1 MVILFINY
9 MMKNTMKKILSFRK
23 MYLVGALLMGISWTS
38 CSDDNGVALPI
49 ELTNVTTIADMNTTI
64 EEAALGDFIAVHG
77 TGLDVHN
84 IDSILIDDIKLDMQE
99 VYTEDDILFIKIP
112 VKLATKKTDKISIYN
127 MAGCFEIPFKTVAP
141 NLKLSRMFNEY
152 TAPGDTIMIYGD
164 FFNLYEID
172 SLNAVVD
179 FNGKV
184 SPVIKSA
191 NNYLTAKVPV
201 DVDKNIK
208 IKVKGVKYNVEAVCP
223 GRYYDCD
230 FMIMD
235 FDEYLPSSMTNVVTD
250 EKDPQRLSGNFLRID
265 DKSEYS
271 SWWYIAERGD
281 IPYTDDMLGLE
292 SCKNYVVKCEFRTS
306 NQFIKDRIRFC
317 NYLYWA
323 APTCDWVA
331 TDFNIQNFNRWET
344 ITLPFNVY
352 LSEDYPDYHPGSY
365 TSFNMRLE
373 IDPEIARNF
382 AFDNIR
388 ICRKGD

>member
-1 MVILFINY
+1 MLRRY
-9 MMKNTMKKILSFRK
+9 
-23 MYLVGALLMGISWTS
+23 A
-38 CSDDNGVALPI
+38 
-49 ELTNVTTIADMNTTI
+49 
-64 EEAALGDFIAVHG
+64 
-77 TGLDVHN
+77 
-84 IDSILIDDIKLDMQE
+84 
-99 VYTEDDILFIKIP
+99 
-112 VKLATKKTDKISIYN
+112 
-127 MAGCFEIPFKTVAP
+127 
-141 NLKLSRMFNEY
+141 
-152 TAPGDTIMIYGD
+152 
-164 FFNLYEID
+164 
-172 SLNAVVD
+172 
-179 FNGKV
+179 
-184 SPVIKSA
+184 
-191 NNYLTAKVPV
+191 
-201 DVDKNIK
+201 
-208 IKVKGVKYNVEAVCP
+208 P

-388 ICRKGD
+388 ICRKAID